1 MRNHL
6 HITPAT
12 VMHAYN
18 TLPNTHSDCSLA
30 RPPAHLP
37 LVRPGIIRGDG
48 LVDQHVEQGAN
59 EITPSREPKRPLSD
73 RPLHPR
79 LEFHPKFHLKKRKSG
94 DSGNF
99 RRSNPD
105 PPRSHSRSR
114 KTNSRILG
122 FRVFS
127 LASNHIRVKSELILA
142 LRRGKGKRGRLILV
156 FGSSFNLRFFYFHKG
171 EECG

>member
-1 MRNHL
+1 
-6 HITPAT
+6 
-12 VMHAYN
+12 MHT
-18 TLPNTHSDCSLA
+18 TLSQIPTQTARSLA

-37 LVRPGIIRGDG
+37 LVRPWIIRGDG

-79 LEFHPKFHLKKRKSG
+79 LEFHPKFHLKKKIRG
-94 DSGNF
+94 LRQLPTFQG
-99 RRSNPD
+99 SNPD
-105 PPRSHSRSR
+105 PLSSHSRSR